1 MAMRS
6 PVGRLFS
13 FLPRYSIRHPV
24 RVLVIAGLLTLAA
37 APGALRLKL
46 RTDGH
51 ALVAEQAPEV
61 RYDRAVR
68 AEFGLEDAIVVLI
81 RSPHPDGIFNPA
93 TLQRVRELTVKL
105 GALEGIHP
113 ANLFSLATER
123 GFRNR
128 PGTFEFQTFLETPR
142 TTKAELEQLRDDLR
156 RIKLYTGTLVSQ
168 DGTATAILIGAPPG
182 RDRTELC
189 REIGDVV
196 AAQEPMAEE
205 IFIIGAPVAE
215 ALLGAHIL
223 QDLGVP
229 RALLG
234 TGGVLAESAAWTWP
248 RSFYDLRV
256 LIAQHLGLLPVALFL
271 MGLIFYLSFRSVAGV
286 MLPLME
292 VGACLVVTFGLM
304 GWLGVPIY
312 LTIAVMPVM
321 LTAMGISDEIYVFS
335 RYAELLRERPGMNHG
350 ELVALTMEEKWRP
363 VLNTAATT
371 AIGFLS
377 FAFSPLRPVQAF
389 GIFTAFGI
397 LFCLLWTLTVIPAL
411 LVLLNPA
418 RFVLRQPGRAAVKV
432 APENSWLGQFARG
445 VLRWRT
451 MLLVAA
457 VVLVALA
464 PLGVRRLVVQDSW
477 IDGFDPGSPF
487 RRATEWVN
495 EQFRGTH
502 MLLVTV
508 EGRATGRQGIMP
520 LAATEENK
528 ITLPGGTASDPAE
541 LVQNWITVSIA
552 PQTANTNPPARRRP
566 AAWSSWI
573 QSADVRDGKLLLTTP
588 PADLSPK
595 FYLLPT
601 SNEVL
606 RYELRTQPFM
616 TEATLRR
623 VAALETFIE
632 GRRERAVGGVLGPA
646 SYVATSSFMAR
657 PLDEANRRIPSTP
670 PEIRGAWGNYQLAR
684 GVERLRQAVDTNY
697 ARGVITVF
705 MRNANFVDTAKLM
718 EDIRRYERE
727 QLTPHGL
734 KLGFAGDV
742 AVSQSLIRGI
752 VNTQVQSLLWSLLGI
767 LLVTSVLARSIR
779 WGVYCVLPSALAVL
793 VNFAVMGWLGMPLG
807 VATSMFAGMTLGM
820 GVDFAIHL
828 LESFETEHATG
839 LAADAALIRAV
850 AKVGPAVLINAGSV
864 AVGFGVLMLSQVPA
878 NARLGALVVLGIGN
892 CLLASLLVLPVI
904 FRLWPPRASTGRND
918 PSGPVVTQPSG
929 SDVSSK

>member
-1 MAMRS
+1 MAMRP
-6 PVGRLFS
+6 PVAQLFS
-13 FLPRYSIRHPV
+13 SLPRYSIRHPG
-24 RVLVIAGLLTLAA
+24 RVLVIALVVVLAA

-61 RYDRAVR
+61 RQDRAVR
-68 AEFGLEDAIVVLI
+68 AEFGLEDAIVVLV
-81 RSPHPDGIFNPA
+81 RSPHPDGVFNA
-93 TLQRVRELTVKL
+93 GTLQRVRELTARFA
-105 GALEGIHP
+105 ALEGIHP

-128 PGTFEFQTFLETPR
+128 PGTFAFQTFLETPR
-142 TTKAELEQLRDDLR
+142 ATKAELDELRDDLR

-168 DGTATAILIGAPPG
+168 DGTATAILIGAPAG
-182 RDRTELC
+182 RDRTALC
-189 REIGDVV
+189 REIGDVI
-196 AAQEPMAEE
+196 AAQEAGSEE
-205 IFIIGAPVAE
+205 ISIIGAPVAE

-234 TGGVLAESAAWTWP
+234 TEGVGVNEPAAWRWP
-248 RSFYDLRV
+248 KSFYQLRV
-256 LIAQHLGLLPVALFL
+256 FIAQHVGLLPAALFL

-286 MLPLME
+286 MLPLVE

-335 RYAELLRERPGMNHG
+335 RYAELLREQPGTAHA
-350 ELVALTMEEKWRP
+350 ELVARTMEEKWRP

-418 RFVLRQPGRAAVKV
+418 RFVVRRRSGARVKV
-432 APENSWLGQFARG
+432 APENSWLGRFARG
-445 VLRWRT
+445 VLRWRFA
-451 MLLVAA
+451 LLAGA
-457 VVLVALA
+457 LVLLALA

-477 IDGFDPGSPF
+477 IDGFDPASPF

-495 EQFRGTH
+495 GQFRGTH

-508 EGRATGRQGIMP
+508 EAPAKVRQGSMP

-528 ITLPGGTASDPAE
+528 ITLPVAAVNDPAE
-541 LVQNWITVSIA
+541 LVQNWISVSIV
-552 PQTANTNPPARRRP
+552 PQAANTNPPARRRP
-566 AAWSSWI
+566 AAWQSWV
-573 QSADVRDGKLLLTTP
+573 QAAEGRDGQLILITP
-588 PADLSPK
+588 LADLSPK

-606 RYELRTQPFM
+606 RYEMRAQPFM

-623 VAALETFIE
+623 VAELEAFIE

-646 SYVATSSFMAR
+646 SYVATSRFMAR
-657 PLDEANRRIPSTP
+657 PFDEANRRIPSTP

-684 GVERLRQAVDTNY
+684 GVERLRQAVDTNF

-718 EDIRRYERE
+718 EDIRGYERAH
-727 QLTPHGL
+727 LTPRGIQL
-734 KLGFAGDV
+734 SFAGDV

-752 VNTQVQSLLWSLLGI
+752 VSTQVQSLLWSLLGI
-767 LLVTSVLARSIR
+767 LVVTGVLARSAR
-779 WGVYCVLPSALAVL
+779 WGLYCVLPSALAVL

-828 LESFETEHATG
+828 LESYETEQATG
-839 LAADAALIRAV
+839 LGADAALIRAV

-892 CLLASLLVLPVI
+892 CLLASLLVLPVL
-904 FRLWPPRASTGRND
+904 FRLWPPRG
-918 PSGPVVTQPSG
+918 
-929 SDVSSK
+929 